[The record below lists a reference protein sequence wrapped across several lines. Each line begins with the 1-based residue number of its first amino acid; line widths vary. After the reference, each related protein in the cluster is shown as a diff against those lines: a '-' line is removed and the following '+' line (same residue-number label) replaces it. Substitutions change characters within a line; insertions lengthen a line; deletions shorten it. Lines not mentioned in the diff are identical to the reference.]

1 MGCFCNSLCSFS
13 YIGDSSNL
21 RRKYNPKRPRN
32 IPNKKGIL
40 HPHEFSCVSVKE
52 IFKANTKIDAAIYPD
67 NVPISSPQP
76 REFLFLSGDD
86 SAT

>member
-1 MGCFCNSLCSFS
+1 MGCFVIPFVRFHILVIPLI
-13 YIGDSSNL
+13 YDA
-21 RRKYNPKRPRN
+21 N
-32 IPNKKGIL
+32 IIQKDLGTFPIKGIL

-76 REFLFLSGDD
+76 RDFFLSGDD